1 MDEVQAH
8 AADNGPLPSRA
19 DERMRAMFAYSL
31 KLTHEPSKMVRE
43 DLDPLRAAGLDDQA
57 ILELN
62 QVVAYFA
69 YVNRVIDGLGVQLE
83 SFHTDDTG

>member
-1 MDEVQAH
+1 MDEVEAH
-8 AADNGPLPSRA
+8 ANADAPPPSRA
-19 DERMRAMFAYSL
+19 DARMRAMIAYSL

-43 DLDPLRAAGLDDQA
+43 DIEPLRAAGLDDQA
-57 ILELN
+57 LLELN